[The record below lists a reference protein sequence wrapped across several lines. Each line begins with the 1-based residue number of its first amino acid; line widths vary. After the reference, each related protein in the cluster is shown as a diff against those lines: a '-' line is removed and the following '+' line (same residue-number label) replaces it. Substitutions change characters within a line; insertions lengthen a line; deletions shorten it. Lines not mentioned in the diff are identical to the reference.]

1 MSDYT
6 EQRARDLQ
14 LRIRTMLRELPDVC
28 FDYIDGWQDMMEA
41 CQDEI
46 AAAVEELKNR

>member
-28 FDYIDGWQDMMEA
+28 FDFIN
-41 CQDEI
+41 
-46 AAAVEELKNR
+46 AVSLDHDNVSF